1 MCILK
6 RENIGKWNWVFLQL
20 LCIQS
25 RNLLNHFLSQ
35 SHCCPGFCTQYRP
48 LCHRKYRWHS
58 ISSSALVVPL
68 EFSSISF
75 WKSGRACA
83 ENTSFTLVEP
93 DSQNTSFDFKD
104 VKTRKKMYFRIDK
117 IQFKS
122 KFFLCWVKQ
131 YLIFVYY
138 WAWMCFIEEKQQ
150 KFQKSTE
157 NVCFL
162 ILTDE

>member
-1 MCILK
+1 MLHWIIHGQIHHYFMCHLERFLKSSLPLKIWYSAFLWVTTFNFVLEARVLLDILRYRFLNPVSLLCILK
-6 RENIGKWNWVFLQL
+6 RENISKQNWLFLQL

-48 LCHRKYRWHS
+48 LCHTKYRWHS

-83 ENTSFTLVEP
+83 ENTRFILVKP
-93 DSQNTSFDFKD
+93 DS
-104 VKTRKKMYFRIDK
+104 
-117 IQFKS
+117 
-122 KFFLCWVKQ
+122 
-131 YLIFVYY
+131 
-138 WAWMCFIEEKQQ
+138 
-150 KFQKSTE
+150 
-157 NVCFL
+157 
-162 ILTDE
+162 